1 MFEVRLEDGR
11 HLLCEVRQKVK
22 TRAESSTP
30 VAVGDD
36 VEVSSAGEDAGAI
49 ERVLPRRSE
58 FARWAKGEERKKQ
71 IIAANLDR
79 LAAVSSVG
87 EPPLKPGL
95 IDRFIVAAG
104 SGNMVPLIIVNKTD
118 LDLPEGFEHIVDTY
132 KSLGYAVYPV
142 SALRPKSLDQL
153 RADLREHRTVF
164 AGHSGVGKSTLLN
177 ALIPGLNLKT
187 QALSHYS
194 ARGKHTTT
202 TIELYELPDGGLVA
216 DTPGLKVLSLWKVER
231 EELPHYYPEFERYTP
246 ECRFSGC
253 THTHE
258 PDCAVKAAVEKGE
271 VSRLRYDNY
280 VSISETLERTG
291 RWDN

>member
-1 MFEVRLEDGR
+1 
-11 HLLCEVRQKVK
+11 
-22 TRAESSTP
+22 

-36 VEVSSAGEDAGAI
+36 VEVSASGEEAGAI

-58 FARWAKGEERKKQ
+58 FARWAKGEERRKQ
-71 IIAANLDR
+71 IIASNLDC
-79 LAAVSSVG
+79 LASVSSVD

-95 IDRFIVAAG
+95 IDRFLVAAG
-104 SGNMVPLIIVNKTD
+104 SGNMVPLIIINKID
-118 LDLPEGFEHIVDTY
+118 LGPPEGFDEVVGTY
-132 KSLGYAVYPV
+132 RSLGYAVYPV
-142 SALRPKSLDQL
+142 SALRPESLEQL
-153 RADLREHRTVF
+153 RADLKEHRTVF

-187 QALSHYS
+187 QELSHYS

-202 TIELYELPDGGLVA
+202 TIELFELPNGGLVA
-216 DTPGLKVLSLWKVER
+216 DTPGLKVLSLWRVER
-231 EELPHYYPEFERYTP
+231 EELPHYYPEFE
-246 ECRFSGC
+246 EHVASCRFSGC

-258 PDCAVKAAVEKGE
+258 PDCAVKAAVESGE

-280 VSISETLERTG
+280 VAISESLDQTG